1 MDNIV
6 KKSYVNNCIYNDFRH
21 ITFEKMCN
29 CITIGNE
36 NTSIKLYTDK
46 IILTHNDESYEI
58 NDSLNIPLMLY
69 SLISEIS
76 GLDPVLYEKSLKQKI
91 FKDIIKD
98 IGVKNER
105 VLKIEKVFNEKNK

>member
-6 KKSYVNNCIYNDFRH
+6 KKSYVDNSICADFRH
-21 ITFEKMCN
+21 ITFERMCN

-36 NTSIKLYTDK
+36 NTSIKLYADK
-46 IILTHNDESYEI
+46 IILTQNDESYEI
-58 NDSLNIPLMLY
+58 NDNLNIPLMLY
-69 SLISEIS
+69 SLIGELS
-76 GLDPVLYEKSLKQKI
+76 GLTPTTYEKSLKQKI

-105 VLKIEKVFNEKNK
+105 VLKIEKVFNDKNK